1 MINNCPNCKSDRV
14 DTKDVAKKTCGF
26 LGVVGGVASGTTG
39 TFGGAEVGGTIGM
52 IAGPAGVALGSFSGA
67 FMGAL
72 LAGAAGGVAGAKP
85 GEVIDDRILDNYQ
98 CLDCHYVFSEKTK

>member
-1 MINNCPNCKSDRV
+1 M
-14 DTKDVAKKTCGF
+14 
-26 LGVVGGVASGTTG
+26 
-39 TFGGAEVGGTIGM
+39 GGTIVI
-52 IAGPAGVALGSFSGA
+52 IAGPAGAAIGSFTGA

-72 LAGAAGGVAGAKP
+72 LAGAAGGVAGAKL